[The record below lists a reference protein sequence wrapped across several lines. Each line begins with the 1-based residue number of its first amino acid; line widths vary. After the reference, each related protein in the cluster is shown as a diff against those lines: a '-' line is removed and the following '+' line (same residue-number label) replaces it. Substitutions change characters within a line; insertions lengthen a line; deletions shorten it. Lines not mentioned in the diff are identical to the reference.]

1 MTGSKQNTLARR
13 AVFWKKY
20 LPETRMS
27 GIFEAEMPRKIP
39 STKKYFLNWFVPQNL
54 LLDLFEWAEKPKW
67 KWMAEEILYSC

>member
-1 MTGSKQNTLARR
+1 MTDSKQNTLARK

-39 STKKYFLNWFVPQNL
+39 STKKYFLN
-54 LLDLFEWAEKPKW
+54 
-67 KWMAEEILYSC
+67 